1 MKKIPML
8 IAAGAGYVLGARAGH
23 ERYEQIKAGAAR
35 VRRDPRVQDA
45 TQRAT
50 DTVKEKAGEVASDAV
65 EAARRQN
72 SMPPAP

>member
-1 MKKIPML
+1 
-8 IAAGAGYVLGARAGH
+8 VLGARAGQ

-50 DTVKEKAGEVASDAV
+50 DTVKEKAAEAT
-65 EAARRQN
+65 EAAKQQN
-72 SMPPAP
+72 SMPPTP